1 MVTGLP
7 DTISEDKVPKSI
19 VKLLKFFIDTN
30 RYGLVDR
37 MALALSPESVETALY
52 DMLRLVDSLEQH
64 RIIVKI
70 ATGNKEYTTSCC
82 EYGEDLGYGM
92 KGVVKE
98 VIQGPGNLEN
108 KSIYCVPCPPKPTR
122 NELAEFL
129 EKVREDLTIA
139 RKASILAFG
148 YESGGEN

>member
-1 MVTGLP
+1 MA
-7 DTISEDKVPKSI
+7 DTIDDIKVPKNI

-52 DMLRLVDSLEQH
+52 DMIRLVDSLKQR

-70 ATGNKEYTTSCC
+70 ATDNKEYTTSCC
-82 EYGEDLGYGM
+82 EYGEDLGYGI
-92 KGVVKE
+92 KGIIRE
-98 VIQGPGNLEN
+98 VIQGPEDLRN

-122 NELAEFL
+122 SELTDFL
-129 EKVREDLTIA
+129 KKVHEDLTIA
-139 RKASILAFG
+139 RKATILAFG
-148 YESGGEN
+148 HESGGEK